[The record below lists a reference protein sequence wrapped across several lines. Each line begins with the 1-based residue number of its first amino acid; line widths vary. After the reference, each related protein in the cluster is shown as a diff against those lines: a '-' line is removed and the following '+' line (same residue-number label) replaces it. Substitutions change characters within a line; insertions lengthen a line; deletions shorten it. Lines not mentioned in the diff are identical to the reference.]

1 MRGCVMKRKTGI
13 ILCLLLV
20 LAVSFVWAGKKVT
33 DVLSGRQNEGAVVVI
48 DAGHGGDDPGKV
60 GINGALEK
68 DINLVI
74 AELIQS
80 YLEQNGVTVILTR
93 DSDAGLCGAK
103 SGNKK
108 VEDLKNRLAL
118 IESSGALLAVSIH
131 QNSYT
136 SESVHGAQVF
146 YYETSENGRRAALL
160 LQNQLVEGLQEKKAR
175 QAKKNDSYYL
185 LKKSSVPTVIVECG
199 FLSNQREA
207 DLLITDAYQKKV
219 AWNITLGILQYLSGA
234 DIPVET
240 ACVSSP

>member
-1 MRGCVMKRKTGI
+1 MKKKTGI
-13 ILCLLLV
+13 ILCLLVV
-20 LAVSFVWAGKKVT
+20 LSISFVWAGKKVT
-33 DVLSGRQNEGAVVVI
+33 DVLSRSGSDAPVVVI

-74 AELIQS
+74 AGYVAS
-80 YLEQNGVTVILTR
+80 YLEQNGVTAILTR
-93 DSDAGLCGAK
+93 DGDSGLYEAAGR
-103 SGNKK
+103 NKK

-146 YYETSENGRRAALL
+146 YYATSENGQRAALL
-160 LQNQLVEGLQEKKAR
+160 LQEQLVKGLEEKKAR
-175 QAKKNDSYYL
+175 QAKKNDTYYL
-185 LKKSSVPTVIVECG
+185 LKKSTVPTVIVECG

-207 DLLITDAYQKKV
+207 ELLITEAYQKKV
-219 AWNITLGILQYLSGA
+219 AWNIALGILQYISGA
-234 DIPVET
+234 DISVET
-240 ACVSSP
+240 ACAPIL

>member
-1 MRGCVMKRKTGI
+1 MKRKKV
-13 ILCLLLV
+13 LVCCLLL
-20 LAVSFVWAGKKVT
+20 LLSASFVWAGRKVT
-33 DVLSGRQNEGAVVVI
+33 DVLSGGQKEGVVIVI

-68 DINLVI
+68 DINLTI
-74 AELIQS
+74 AGFVRS
-80 YLEQNGVTVILTR
+80 YLEQNGVTVLLTR
-93 DSDAGLCGAK
+93 DSDAGLCKAE
-103 SGNKK
+103 SSHKK

-136 SESVHGAQVF
+136 SEAVHGPQVF
-146 YYETSENGRRAALL
+146 YYETSENGQRAALL
-160 LQNQLVEGLQEKKAR
+160 LQEQLVKGLDQEKAR

-185 LKKSSVPTVIVECG
+185 LKKSTVPTVIVECG

-219 AWNITLGILQYLSGA
+219 AWNIAIGILQYCNGTQA
-234 DIPVET
+234 PMET
-240 ACVSSP
+240 ARRDGL

>member
-1 MRGCVMKRKTGI
+1 MKRKKV
-13 ILCLLLV
+13 LVFLV
-20 LAVSFVWAGKKVT
+20 LFLLSVSFVWAGRKVT
-33 DVLSGRQNEGAVVVI
+33 DVLSGKQNEGAVVVI

-74 AELIQS
+74 AGMVQS

-93 DSDAGLCGAK
+93 DSDKGLCGAK
-103 SGNKK
+103 SSNKK

-136 SESVHGAQVF
+136 SESVRGAQVF

-160 LQNQLVEGLQEKKAR
+160 LQKQLVEGLQEKKAR
-175 QAKKNDSYYL
+175 RAKKNDSYYL

-219 AWNITLGILQYLSGA
+219 AWNITLGILQYINGA
-234 DIPVET
+234 DIPVEK
-240 ACVSSP
+240 AYAHVPK

>member
-1 MRGCVMKRKTGI
+1 MKRKKV
-13 ILCLLLV
+13 LVFLVLLL
-20 LAVSFVWAGKKVT
+20 LSVSFVWAGKKVT
-33 DVLSGRQNEGAVVVI
+33 DVLSGKQNEGAVVVI

-103 SGNKK
+103 SSNKK

-199 FLSNQREA
+199 FLSNPEEEQQ
-207 DLLITDAYQKKV
+207 LLDDGYQDKL
-219 AWNITLGILQYLSGA
+219 AWGIFNGIIDYFN
-234 DIPVET
+234 
-240 ACVSSP
+240 

>member
-1 MRGCVMKRKTGI
+1 MKKKTGI
-13 ILCLLLV
+13 ILCLLVV
-20 LAVSFVWAGKKVT
+20 LSISFVWAGKKVT
-33 DVLSGRQNEGAVVVI
+33 DVLSRSGSDASVVVI

-74 AELIQS
+74 AGYVAS
-80 YLEQNGVTVILTR
+80 YLEQNGVTAILTR
-93 DSDAGLCGAK
+93 DGDSGLYEAA
-103 SGNKK
+103 SRNKK

-146 YYETSENGRRAALL
+146 YYATSENGQRAALL
-160 LQNQLVEGLQEKKAR
+160 LQEQLVKGLAEKKAR
-175 QAKKNDSYYL
+175 QAKKNDTYYL
-185 LKKSSVPTVIVECG
+185 LKKSTVPTVIVECG

-207 DLLITDAYQKKV
+207 DLLITEAYQKKV
-219 AWNITLGILQYLSGA
+219 AWNIALGILQYINGA
-234 DIPVET
+234 DFCS
-240 ACVSSP
+240 A

>member
-1 MRGCVMKRKTGI
+1 MKKKTGI
-13 ILCLLLV
+13 ILCLLVV
-20 LAVSFVWAGKKVT
+20 LSISFVWAGKKVT
-33 DVLSGRQNEGAVVVI
+33 DVLSRSGSDAPVVVI

-74 AELIQS
+74 AGYVAS
-80 YLEQNGVTVILTR
+80 YLEQNGVTAILTR
-93 DSDAGLCGAK
+93 DGDSGLYEAA
-103 SGNKK
+103 SRNKK

-146 YYETSENGRRAALL
+146 YYATSENGQRAALL
-160 LQNQLVEGLQEKKAR
+160 LQEQLVKGLAEKKAR
-175 QAKKNDSYYL
+175 QAKKNDTYYL
-185 LKKSSVPTVIVECG
+185 LKKSTVPTVIVECG

-207 DLLITDAYQKKV
+207 DLLITEAYQKKV
-219 AWNITLGILQYLSGA
+219 AWNIALGILQYINGA
-234 DIPVET
+234 DFCS
-240 ACVSSP
+240 A